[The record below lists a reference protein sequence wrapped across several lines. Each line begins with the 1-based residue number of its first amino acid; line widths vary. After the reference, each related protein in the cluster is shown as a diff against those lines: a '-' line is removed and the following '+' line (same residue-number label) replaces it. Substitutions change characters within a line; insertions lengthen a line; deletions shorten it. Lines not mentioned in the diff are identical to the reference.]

1 MQADNKKILRQSI
14 KIVAKVASFFIIIV
28 TVIMVMQY
36 IQLKKIS
43 PESSTWLPELK
54 EKFSNDR
61 KNEALRT
68 HIRELDLLSRRA
80 WFTGQN
86 QLYTGGILLLG
97 AGGALLVALIILAL
111 TAEKRVNKDSSA
123 NTTEPKNSTLRIVI
137 AAIGCGL
144 FIAAVVIYDLEK
156 KEKKTNLIAP
166 EKKVSA
172 KEFYANW
179 PSFRGPDISGVAP
192 NRKLFSD
199 WDIPS
204 KHNLLWKVKVP
215 RQGFSS
221 PILWNNKL
229 FVTGG
234 DKKDR
239 ELYCYEANS
248 GKLLWRHSAGS
259 SATLPKVSND
269 TGFAASTPATDG
281 QRVFAAFATGD
292 IICVDFDGKRV
303 WSKKFTVPDNPYGY
317 ASSLLTTP
325 DKLIVQY
332 DDNIRQLLMAF
343 DSASGRE
350 LWRKE
355 RKAAI
360 SWSSPVKINVD
371 GGSQIVILTCESVEG
386 FDLETG
392 KQLWR
397 EDCMEGEVATSAAFA
412 NGRVLVANDNA
423 VAAAIDPVKGEILWE
438 NDELDLPDVSS
449 PVALGDMLF
458 IFTSGGVGLCV
469 NAESGEL
476 NWEHEFEDGFYNSPL
491 LVGDRIIVIDKKG
504 IAYIIIPS
512 EKEFKLERTC
522 KVGEMLLSTPVPG
535 KNKLWL
541 RSNKYLYCVGKKE
554 TNQ

>member
-423 VAAAIDPVKGEILWE
+423 VAAAIDPVKGEILWK